1 MASGNK
7 TVIAFDLYGTL
18 LSTESIAKE
27 LATHFGSEKAEF
39 VAALWRRYQ
48 LEYTWRLN
56 SMLLFRPFSDVTRL
70 SLEHALAESS
80 LILSDSDIEKLMQA
94 YDSLSVFPDVPSA
107 LKSLSIDPSIDAYVF
122 SNGTT
127 SMVHT
132 SVNSSPSLSPY
143 SSVFK
148 SLITV
153 SSLEVYKPDPTV
165 YQYLAKQ
172 VGKTL
177 SVEDMESIWLVS
189 GNPFDVV
196 GARAAGIQAAW
207 VDRAG
212 GHHGKGGWND
222 RLGELTGGG
231 PTIVVKSVEE
241 AVEGIRRWVRE
252 NGGEKGSGAGYNREE
267 AALGPG

>member
-1 MASGNK
+1 
-7 TVIAFDLYGTL
+7 
-18 LSTESIAKE
+18 
-27 LATHFGSEKAEF
+27 
-39 VAALWRRYQ
+39 
-48 LEYTWRLN
+48 
-56 SMLLFRPFSDVTRL
+56 
-70 SLEHALAESS
+70 
-80 LILSDSDIEKLMQA
+80 
-94 YDSLSVFPDVPSA
+94 
-107 LKSLSIDPSIDAYVF
+107 
-122 SNGTT
+122 
-127 SMVHT
+127 
-132 SVNSSPSLSPY
+132 
-143 SSVFK
+143 
-148 SLITV
+148 
-153 SSLEVYKPDPTV
+153 
-165 YQYLAKQ
+165 
-172 VGKTL
+172 
-177 SVEDMESIWLVS
+177 MESIWLVS